1 MYNRENLNNKIW
13 ILFVMQQIKIKRC
26 FFIFSFN
33 KYKCGI
39 EIKINKVCF
48 QIKIH
53 SQLSVKYLKFIKV
66 KVVLLDIAI

>member
-1 MYNRENLNNKIW
+1 MDIICYATNKDKKV
-13 ILFVMQQIKIKRC
+13 F

-53 SQLSVKYLKFIKV
+53 SQLSVK
-66 KVVLLDIAI
+66 VVLLDIAI